1 MVKRHTK
8 GADGKY
14 HINGKKFDQLVGSR
28 AQVFHG
34 TAYKTTSSAVKPK
47 GDALTRKD
55 LKMNKH
61 GRIVSSAKS
70 KKGPMM
76 LKRLHNKGYFTR
88 KGHFGAVKKSA
99 KGRRSR
105 RHPHKGQASRTRKGR
120 KDFVTHKGDK
130 YYNRRRHR
138 QRGKHG
144 RRPYTK
150 KHRRRSGVRRVTIHE
165 KRSRRTGRF
174 VRGGVLINSQGGG
187 GQKIDHTKH

>member
-8 GADGKY
+8 GSDGKY
-14 HINGKKFDQLVGSR
+14 HIDGKKFDQLVGSR

-47 GDALTRKD
+47 GDALSKKH
-55 LKMNKH
+55 LKKNKH
-61 GRIVSSAKS
+61 QRIVSVAKS
-70 KKGPMM
+70 AKGPMM

-88 KGHFGAVKKSA
+88 KGHFGAVKKTA
-99 KGRRSR
+99 KGRKSR
-105 RHPHKGQASRTRKGR
+105 KHPRKGQRSRTRKGR

-138 QRGKHG
+138 QRGRKG

-150 KHRRRSGVRRVTIHE
+150 RGRRRTGVKRVTIHE
-165 KRSRRTGRF
+165 RRNRRTGRF
-174 VRGGVLINSQGGG
+174 SRGG
-187 GQKIDHTKH
+187 K

>member
-8 GADGKY
+8 GTD
-14 HINGKKFDQLVGSR
+14 

-120 KDFVTHKGDK
+120 
-130 YYNRRRHR
+130 
-138 QRGKHG
+138 RGKHG

-150 KHRRRSGVRRVTIHE
+150 KGRRRSGVRRVTIHE
-165 KRSRRTGRF
+165 KRNRRTGRF
-174 VRGGVLINSQGGG
+174 VRGGA
-187 GQKIDHTKH
+187 KIVHHN

>member
-14 HINGKKFDQLVGSR
+14 HINGKKFDHLVGSR
-28 AQVFHG
+28 AQVFHE

-88 KGHFGAVKKSA
+88 KGHFGAVKKTA
-99 KGRRSR
+99 KGRRSRHR

-120 KDFVTHKGDK
+120 KDFITHKGDK

-150 KHRRRSGVRRVTIHE
+150 RGRRRTGVRRVTIHE
-165 KRSRRTGRF
+165 KRNRRTGRF
-174 VRGGVLINSQGGG
+174 VRGGSRVTVETTSSN
-187 GQKIDHTKH
+187 